1 MARIY
6 GQSGCTDLLI
16 QGVRN
21 RGLTNLNSLKDIT
34 YFRNH
39 FSELMREV
47 IEHAKEA
54 LTEEIKSLK
63 NRIAQFV
70 AGMKVNIVNRE
81 SMLLAEK
88 EQIREQVNSS
98 PNLKIPK
105 RLKILENKFEKEL
118 KKPLKKNK
126 KTIDKMIKQCEKM
139 ELNYDTTISKRTKK
153 KIKQMHSS
161 KQFLERK
168 SGFIP
173 GAIGEESVIRKLIEL
188 PDSFII
194 FNDVRL
200 NLGKSI
206 RWKKY
211 NEYVKSCQ
219 IDHVVIG
226 PSGIFLIET
235 KNWNPA
241 TLHQTSFLPHKQVDR
256 AGYIF
261 FIKFIK
267 LFRKLR
273 RKIPI
278 RSIVVF
284 TREWPDLN
292 YPQVKQLTPRELIP
306 YILYFPRELMDD
318 EIDLATQWLVR
329 VSD

>member
-16 QGVRN
+16 QGVRK
-21 RGLTNLNSLKDIT
+21 RGLTDLNSLNNIT
-34 YFRNH
+34 FFRNH
-39 FSELMREV
+39 FSDLMREA

-54 LTEEIKSLK
+54 LTAEIRSLK
-63 NRIAQFV
+63 NRIEQFV
-70 AGMKVNIVNRE
+70 AEMKENIGNRE

-88 EQIREQVNSS
+88 EQIRELVNSS
-98 PNLKIPK
+98 PNIKMPK

-118 KKPLKKNK
+118 KKPFKKNK
-126 KTIDKMIKQCEKM
+126 KTVDKMVNQCEKM
-139 ELNYDTTISKRTKK
+139 ELNYDTAIKKRTKK
-153 KIKQMHSS
+153 KIKQMNSS
-161 KQFLERK
+161 KQFLEK
-168 SGFIP
+168 KAGFIP
-173 GAIGEESVIRKLIEL
+173 GAIGEERVVRELMEL
-188 PDSFII
+188 PDSFVI

-241 TLHQTSFLPHKQVDR
+241 TLHQTSFSPHKQVDR

-267 LFRKLR
+267 LFKKLGK
-273 RKIPI
+273 KISI

-292 YPQVKQLTPRELIP
+292 YPQVKQLIPRELVP

-318 EIDLATQWLVR
+318 EIDSAAQWLVR
-329 VSD
+329 A